1 MEFKDGGFSLKSKEL
16 KEDLQK
22 LYSSLNDSSLSS
34 NIKGDIDCIQAEEM
48 LKLMEDVSYLLTAQM
63 KAIKSKTDE
72 KRKTFIVK
80 NKEKE

>member
-1 MEFKDGGFSLKSKEL
+1 MEIKDGGFSMKSKEL
-16 KEDLQK
+16 KEDLYK

-48 LKLMEDVSYLLTAQM
+48 LELMGNVSHLLNAQM
-63 KAIKSKTDE
+63 NAIHSKIDG

>member
-16 KEDLQK
+16 KEDLHK

-34 NIKGDIDCIQAEEM
+34 NIKGDNDCIQAEEI
-48 LKLMEDVSYLLTAQM
+48 LKLMENVSYLLNAQM
-63 KAIKSKTDE
+63 KAIQSKIDD
-72 KRKTFIVK
+72 KRKTFIIK